1 LEQQLSSFGPT
12 LIEANAILAKQ
23 LEAKEKRI
31 RYLEFIL
38 EQRYQ
43 ATKKKYNPEKIAAM
57 CRRCY
62 EVFLD
67 APAGTGF
74 TETEFLDAFFRK
86 WQFKSAHLP
95 QRLRDLVKPPYSL
108 LWRAKDDE
116 GNVRFY
122 LKLEE
127 AEA

>member
-1 LEQQLSSFGPT
+1 LEQQLSSFDST
-12 LIEANAILAKQ
+12 LVEANAMLVKQ
-23 LEAKEKRI
+23 LEAKDKRI

-43 ATKKKYNPEKIAAM
+43 ATVKKYDPEKIAEM

-67 APAGTGF
+67 APAGTGY
-74 TETEFLDAFFRK
+74 TTTEFLTAFKNK
-86 WQFKSAHLP
+86 WRFQSAHLP
-95 QRLRDLVKPPYSL
+95 QRLRDLVKQQK
-108 LWRAKDDE
+108 LWRAKDDK

-127 AEA
+127 VEA